1 MAFENA
7 NLLEATGSKQ
17 ITEKNTHNN
26 FAIEEMEVQR
36 DQDTQFHNYLWRPH
50 LDQDTIIYGDPIWC
64 QMMCLLGTENSEM
77 SQASMSLPL
86 VTFIGIAQ
94 RDAGKWWCLDA
105 SIPGLSGSNFRDH
118 ESVLRSYL

>member
-1 MAFENA
+1 
-7 NLLEATGSKQ
+7 
-17 ITEKNTHNN
+17 
-26 FAIEEMEVQR
+26 
-36 DQDTQFHNYLWRPH
+36 
-50 LDQDTIIYGDPIWC
+50 
-64 QMMCLLGTENSEM
+64 MMCLLGTENSEM

-118 ESVLRSYL
+118 ESVLRSVSVPRVTEHSDFSILLLVSPSIS

>member
-1 MAFENA
+1 MLILSISYVKVAFENA

-50 LDQDTIIYGDPIWC
+50 L
-64 QMMCLLGTENSEM
+64 
-77 SQASMSLPL
+77 LPDDVL
-86 VTFIGIAQ
+86 
-94 RDAGKWWCLDA
+94 AG
-105 SIPGLSGSNFRDH
+105 H
-118 ESVLRSYL
+118 